1 MGRLTAPQMSTV
13 VVNGSDP
20 QIYLTNGARELLG
33 LTGENTR
40 AQSIVQAAQDGY
52 FTATGEWPYVAG
64 MPNTPGT
71 PPEPPVPTA
80 TIGDVSVTGPGLS
93 GDSAAWTTGDEHEL
107 TAAISGDAS
116 DTVYVWSVRSGD
128 AIGFVGVNAGKTV
141 HVSCEKAGAATL
153 RCLATATAS
162 DSPQEKT
169 LSIVVTDPAK
179 QTKNTS
185 KK

>member
-1 MGRLTAPQMSTV
+1 MATALT
-13 VVNGSDP
+13 GSL
-20 QIYLTNGARELLG
+20 YLTNNVRSVLG
-33 LTGENTR
+33 LNSVEPAHRVKDKAEAWAAKKGRMIYIQGLGE
-40 AQSIVQAAQDGY
+40 IG
-52 FTATGEWPYVAG
+52 
-64 MPNTPGT
+64 GT
-71 PPEPPVPTA
+71 PPEPPEPTA
-80 TIGDVSVTGPGLS
+80 TIGKVTITGPGLS
-93 GDSAAWTTGDEHEL
+93 GDAAAWTTGDEHEL
-107 TAAISGDAS
+107 TAAIDGDAS

-179 QTKNTS
+179 QTKNT